1 MAPSSLC
8 VVTLA
13 AGPPA
18 HCRLVSGHDPFG
30 MVAYSIVPLGAEVA
44 YNSNSTRLTSDRLIA
59 DLSSFELAVSWSA
72 ATAGLASSRVTIS
85 WIAVSSATMSCF
97 GAPCSAIVLAA
108 GTI

>member
-30 MVAYSIVPLGAEVA
+30 MVAYSIVPLGATVA
-44 YNSNSTRLTSDRLIA
+44 YSSNSTRLVLSACLIA
-59 DLSSFELAVSWSA
+59 ALSSFGG
-72 ATAGLASSRVTIS
+72 TAGSTTTSGA
-85 WIAVSSATMSCF
+85 AVFEGGGPTS
-97 GAPCSAIVLAA
+97 GAAPRQAHA
-108 GTI
+108 